1 MESLLIKITKCQKCQ
16 LKKRALK
23 SERKGN
29 NRLIVSFLFTFQK
42 LQNLT
47 KALASKSLPNPSTT
61 FAIFHPF
68 CRWLTFQ
75 HVAVENC
82 VEKAVFTF
90 PPPPLSRSSGTRAS
104 QNPSDLCYRR
114 FRRWNPPFNFHF
126 FGPLWPDQPY
136 PRAANCWNIR

>member
-1 MESLLIKITKCQKCQ
+1 MENLGYVDVDRPRYALPSLAFFSYGITSHKNHQMSKVPI
-16 LKKRALK
+16 KKRALK

-114 FRRWNPPFNFHF
+114 FRR
-126 FGPLWPDQPY
+126 
-136 PRAANCWNIR
+136 

>member
-1 MESLLIKITKCQKCQ
+1 MYYVLCMYIYKLCYSINRWKTKCHKCQ

-114 FRRWNPPFNFHF
+114 FRR
-126 FGPLWPDQPY
+126 
-136 PRAANCWNIR
+136 